1 MMRQY
6 ELVERVQQYKPD
18 ANIALLDR
26 AYVYGMQ
33 KHSHQKRASGD
44 PYFSHPLEVAAIL
57 TEMHVDEATVAVA
70 LLHDTIEDTDAT
82 RKEIDTIFSEE
93 IGQLVEGLTKLKKLD
108 RVSQRSKQGE
118 NLRRLL
124 IATSDDLRV
133 ILVKLAD
140 RLHNMRTLDHMA
152 PEKRARIGQETM
164 DIYAPLAG
172 RLGMQDMREEL
183 ETLSFK
189 HINPSAYEAIT
200 LRLAELKKQNSD
212 LVETIQT
219 DLKALVSAAN
229 IECTVLGRQ
238 KKPWSVFNKM
248 QTKGLS
254 FEQLPDVFGFR
265 VIVPEIPD
273 CYQTLGIVHTKWNV
287 VPDRFKDYI
296 STPKQNDYRSLHTMV
311 VGPSRQRVELQI
323 RTPRMHEV
331 AEYGIAAHSLYKD
344 RAGNDRAFEDT
355 RIFSWLRSTVAT
367 LSEGASAEDFMENT
381 RLELFQDQVFCFT
394 PKGKLIALPRNA
406 TPVDFAYAVHTNIG
420 DSCVGVRINGREKPL
435 KTILKN
441 GDEVEIIRSAK
452 RNPPAAWQQFV
463 VTGKARS
470 AIRRA
475 ARDGLR
481 EQYSGLGKRILSGA
495 FLRSGKEFS
504 EDLVEGVL
512 SRLDRKEVIDVLTD
526 VGRGELP
533 SSHVFAAIFPDYR
546 DERASRLSNVP
557 AKDESWT
564 NLPNA
569 SGMVFKVA
577 EEDDKTTNSKY
588 SGKPV
593 HGINEDATVSFGSG
607 GAVPGDRIVGILNA
621 DNHLTIYP
629 IQSNALMELEDD
641 NAQWVD
647 IRWDLDIGTAERFR
661 TRLRII
667 ALNEPGTLASVAAVV
682 ASQDANIHEL
692 TMLETAPDFTEMQF
706 DLDVWDLK
714 HVTGILAAVEA
725 LECVSIVERLYD

>member
-6 ELVERVQQYKPD
+6 ELVERVQRYKPD
-18 ANIALLDR
+18 ANVALLDR

-57 TEMHVDEATVAVA
+57 TEMRLDEATIAVA

-82 RKEIDTIFSEE
+82 RKEIDTLFGEE
-93 IGQLVEGLTKLKKLD
+93 IGHLVEGLTKLKKLD

-124 IATSDDLRV
+124 IATSKDIRV

-140 RLHNMRTLDHMA
+140 RLHNMRTLEHMA

-183 ETLSFK
+183 ETLSFQN
-189 HINPSAYEAIT
+189 INPSAYEAIT
-200 LRLAELKKQNSD
+200 MRLGELKLKNKD
-212 LVETIQT
+212 LVETIEA
-219 DLKALVSAAN
+219 DLRELISAAK

-265 VIVPEIPD
+265 IIVPEIAD
-273 CYQTLGIVHTKWNV
+273 CYRTLGIVHTKWPV
-287 VPDRFKDYI
+287 VPGRFKDYI

-323 RTPRMHEV
+323 RTPRMHDV
-331 AEYGIAAHSLYKD
+331 AELGIAAHSLYKD
-344 RAGNDRAFEDT
+344 RAGNDRSFEDT
-355 RIFSWLRSTVAT
+355 RIFGWLRSTVAT

-394 PKGKLIALPRNA
+394 PKGRLIALPRAA
-406 TPVDFAYAVHTNIG
+406 TAVDFAYAVHTSIG
-420 DSCVGVRINGREKPL
+420 DSCVGVRVNGREKPL
-435 KTILKN
+435 MTVLEN

-452 RNPPAAWQQFV
+452 RNPPTAWQQFV

-475 ARDGLR
+475 AKDALR
-481 EQYSGLGKRILSGA
+481 EQYAGLGARILKGA
-495 FLRSGKEFS
+495 FARSEKVFS
-504 EDLVEGVL
+504 EALLEKVL
-512 SRLDRKEVIDVLTD
+512 DRLDRKEVIDVLTD
-526 VGRGELP
+526 VGRGELA
-533 SSHVFAAIFPDYR
+533 SADVFSAVFPDYR
-546 DERASRLSNVP
+546 EERAARMSLSPEEEKNWV
-557 AKDESWT
+557 

-569 SGMVFKVA
+569 AGMVFQVP
-577 EEDDKTTNSKY
+577 EEKSKDENARY
-588 SGKPV
+588 AGKPV
-593 HGINEDATVSFGSG
+593 HGMNADCTVSFGGG
-607 GAVPGDRIVGILNA
+607 GAVPGDRIVGIL
-621 DNHLTIYP
+621 DKQNHLTIYP
-629 IQSNALMELEDD
+629 IQANALMNLQDD
-641 NAQWVD
+641 DAKWVD
-647 IRWDLDIGTAERFR
+647 IRWDLDIGTSERFR
-661 TRLRII
+661 ARLHLT
-667 ALNEPGTLASVAAVV
+667 ALNEPGSLARVAQLIADHDV
-682 ASQDANIHEL
+682 NIHEL
-692 TMLETAPDFTEMQF
+692 RMLKTAPDFTEILF

-714 HVTGILAAVEA
+714 HLTQVMNGLNN
-725 LECVSIVERLYD
+725 LDCVSTMSRRYE

>member
-6 ELVERVQQYKPD
+6 ELVERVQRYKPD
-18 ANIALLDR
+18 ADVALLDR

-82 RKEIDTIFSEE
+82 RNEIDALFSEE

-108 RVSQRSKQGE
+108 RVSKRSKQGE

-200 LRLAELKKQNSD
+200 LRLAELRKQNSD
-212 LVETIQT
+212 LVETIKA
-219 DLKALVSAAN
+219 DLDELVRAAN
-229 IECTVLGRQ
+229 IQCTVLGRQ

-248 QTKGLS
+248 QTKGLA

-265 VIVPEIPD
+265 VIVPEIAD

-420 DSCVGVRINGREKPL
+420 DSTVGVRINGREKPL

-475 ARDGLR
+475 ARDALR
-481 EQYSGLGKRILSGA
+481 EQYSALGKRILSGA
-495 FLRSGKEFS
+495 FLRADKEFS
-504 EDLVEGVL
+504 EELVEGVL
-512 SRLDRKEVIDVLTD
+512 GRLDRKEVIDVLTD

-533 SSHVFAAIFPDYR
+533 SADVFTAIFPDYR
-546 DERASRLSNVP
+546 DERASRLTSVP
-557 AKDESWT
+557 ESDESWV

-569 SGMVFKVA
+569 SGMVFQVPED
-577 EEDDKTTNSKY
+577 EERARKY
-588 SGKPV
+588 AGKPV

-621 DNHLTIYP
+621 QNHLTIYP
-629 IQSNALMELEDD
+629 IQSNALMELDD
-641 NAQWVD
+641 EANKWVD
-647 IRWDLDIGTAERFR
+647 IRWDLDIGTSERFR
-661 TRLRII
+661 ARLRIT
-667 ALNEPGTLASVAAVV
+667 ALNEPGTLASVAGVV
-682 ASQDANIHEL
+682 ASQDANIHVL
-692 TMLETAPDFTEMQF
+692 SMLETAPDFTEMQF

-714 HVTGILAAVEA
+714 HVTGIMSAVEA
-725 LECVSIVERLYD
+725 LESVSGVERLYD